1 MIHSMTGYAVAAQ
14 DIGLGVLQ
22 IELRSINSRYLDL
35 GFRIPEELRAAEPVL
50 REAISARVGR
60 GKIECRVALAAA
72 AESARELSLNAHLMD
87 RLAELE
93 TRLAARFPQAAP
105 LSRYELL
112 RWPGMLGEQS
122 LSAESLQAAAGRLIT
137 VALADL
143 SASRAREGERLA
155 ATIFERVAALRRL
168 VARVEPMLPAIVAE
182 FQEKLAQRLRDAVAS
197 FDEER
202 IRQEVAL
209 FAARADVAEELSR
222 LATHLDEVERAIRK
236 GGVVGKRLDF
246 LMQELNREAN
256 TLASKAMAAELSA
269 IAIEMKLL
277 IEQMREQVQNI
288 E

>member
-14 DIGLGVLQ
+14 DIGVGVLQ

-35 GFRIPEELRAAEPVL
+35 GFRIPEELRAAEPIL
-50 REAISARVGR
+50 REAISAQLGR
-60 GKIECRVALAAA
+60 GKIECRVALVAGG
-72 AESARELSLNAHLMD
+72 ESARELSVNAALLD

-93 TRLAARFPQAAP
+93 ARVAERFPRAAA

-112 RWPGMLGEQS
+112 RWPGMLGEQA
-122 LSAESLQAAAGRLIT
+122 LANEVLQAEAGRLVVT
-137 VALADL
+137 ALADL
-143 SASRAREGERLA
+143 RASRAREGERLA
-155 ATIFERVAALRRL
+155 AMISERVAALRAL
-168 VARVEPMLPAIVAE
+168 VARVTPMVPAIVAE
-182 FQEKLAQRLRDAVAS
+182 YQEKLAQRLRDAVAS

-209 FAARADVAEELSR
+209 FAARVDVAEELSR
-222 LATHLDEVERAIRK
+222 LATHLIEVERALKK
-236 GGVVGKRLDF
+236 GGLAGKRLDF

-256 TLASKAMAAELSA
+256 TLASKAMAAELSG